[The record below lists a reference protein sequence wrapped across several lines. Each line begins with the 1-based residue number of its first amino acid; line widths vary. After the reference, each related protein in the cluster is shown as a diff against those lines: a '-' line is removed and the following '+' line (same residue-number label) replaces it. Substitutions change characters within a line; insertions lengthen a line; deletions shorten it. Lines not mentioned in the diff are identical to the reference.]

1 MQEMTAPVLTAWES
15 YYVIVGSSG
24 AALTG
29 LMFVVITLVNDSQRR
44 RSERAVATY
53 TTPTILHFGA
63 ALLVSAVIS
72 APGRMLWPVGLTI
85 GLLGAAGMA
94 YIAIVVHRMTKI
106 AEYKAVFE
114 DWLFHVILPAIAYLC
129 FLIGAIALVRYP
141 ETSLFVVAGATLLL
155 LYIGIHNAWD
165 TVTFLVL
172 GPGPATSTE
181 EPKAPAA

>member
-44 RSERAVATY
+44 RSEGAVATY

-63 ALLVSAVIS
+63 ALLVSAIIS
-72 APGRMLWPVGLTI
+72 APWRTLWPVGLTI
-85 GLLGAAGMA
+85 GLLGAAGIV
-94 YIAIVVHRMTKI
+94 YVAIVVRRMARI
-106 AEYKAVFE
+106 SEYKAVLE
-114 DWLFHVILPAIAYLC
+114 DWLFHVILPAISYLS
-129 FLIGAIALVRYP
+129 FLIAALVLARRP
-141 ETSLFVVAGATLLL
+141 EPSLFVVGAATLLL

-172 GPGPATSTE
+172 APGPDTPKR
-181 EPKAPAA
+181 EPPAPAA